1 MEPPFQIIAREVIT
15 LKTDMIKIASGA
27 NCLLFTEPGAV
38 LNAFHSS
45 LTHSPNNLLIREALH
60 YDAHFTDEKKQNK
73 TEKAQQN
80 LPKLREVTVCTQRQS
95 GDVIPEPTLPIT
107 RCTGESRYRR
117 DKGEGRE
124 REETQ
129 GMAKAGRGGSTDLP
143 CSPQSPV

>member
-1 MEPPFQIIAREVIT
+1 M
-15 LKTDMIKIASGA
+15 M
-27 NCLLFTEPGAV
+27 
-38 LNAFHSS
+38 
-45 LTHSPNNLLIREALH
+45 LILQM
-60 YDAHFTDEKKQNK
+60 KKQNK

-80 LPKLREVTVCTQRQS
+80 PPKLREVTVCTQRQS

-129 GMAKAGRGGSTDLP
+129 GGQGRAWR
-143 CSPQSPV
+143 QH

>member
-60 YDAHFTDEKKQNK
+60 YDAHFTDEKNK
-73 TEKAQQN
+73 TK
-80 LPKLREVTVCTQRQS
+80 PKKPNKT
-95 GDVIPEPTLPIT
+95 
-107 RCTGESRYRR
+107 
-117 DKGEGRE
+117 
-124 REETQ
+124 
-129 GMAKAGRGGSTDLP
+129 
-143 CSPQSPV
+143 PQSSER